1 MDFLIGDIG
10 NTNTK
15 ICLIDL
21 KTFKIKK
28 TIFFNSLN
36 INSHNFLKKK
46 LNKIIIK
53 KNIHKIALFSS
64 VVPKYKLILRSF
76 LKKFYKIKFIEIKDK
91 NIKKIIKIKIANKKQ
106 VGSDRIANAVGVYQR
121 YKCDCIVLD
130 FGTATTFDVIN
141 AKGHF
146 LGGAIA
152 TGLETSAQYLFN
164 NAALLEKTSLIFPEN
179 IIGKNTAENIQS
191 GIMYGT
197 VGQVEGIIE
206 RIKIE
211 SSIQNYSI
219 ILTGGLSPLISKKIK
234 YKHILDTDLTLKGIF
249 EIYKQQN

>member
-1 MDFLIGDIG
+1 MILTLDIG
-10 NTNTK
+10 NTSITCGLFDN
-15 ICLIDL
+15 
-21 KTFKIKK
+21 
-28 TIFFNSLN
+28 NSL
-36 INSHNFLKKK
+36 INRCDFKNLHEFLKF
-46 LNKIIIK
+46 LNNDLNIEDAII
-53 KNIHKIALFSS
+53 SS
-64 VVPKYKLILRSF
+64 VVPDSTIICKQKLDSLF
-76 LKKFYKIKFIEIKDK
+76 
-91 NIKKIIKIKIANKKQ
+91 NIKTSIINYKNCNLKLSVDEPETIGIDRLCNIKATSNL
-106 VGSDRIANAVGVYQR
+106 
-121 YKCDCIVLD
+121 YKTPAITID